1 MVFQKNS
8 PYQVWHIR
16 RNSDYRFQM
25 GHPWI
30 YSNELTESPKGI
42 HPGDPIELR
51 NYSGKF
57 LAWGYGNPYSLIAF
71 RAVSR
76 IQNESDFFSAQSLMR
91 KFRAALNLRVRVGL
105 SDYSHR
111 LFFGEA
117 DGIPGL
123 IIDRY
128 RIGKLNQ
135 VFVIQAHTAG
145 VDCIIPRIIES
156 LETLTQE
163 RKEIAWENTSIIIRN
178 DIQVRKLEGLEVK
191 PPKVISQNSDLDLQ
205 NCRILVKSVLNDE
218 PIYFETD
225 LVDGQKTGFFLDQ
238 YGNIQQA
245 FLRLKHFASKKVRIL
260 DLCCYVG
267 QWSAQLAKV
276 FKSLGISV
284 EVVAFDAS
292 EKSLKFAQK
301 NMSSLGVSCELLRG
315 DVRKDLSNL
324 EARSYDLVISDPP
337 AFIKNRKDI
346 SVGTHAYLQLATD
359 VLRLVKLDGAVIF
372 CSCSALLSEESFV
385 QILSK
390 ASRRNEIEVR
400 WVGKG
405 MQSPD
410 HPILL
415 EFPEGQYLKS
425 WIGLLA

>member
-1 MVFQKNS
+1 MDIQKNS

-16 RNSDYRFQM
+16 RNSDYRFQR

-42 HPGDPIELR
+42 HPGAPIELR
-51 NYSGKF
+51 DYSGKF
-57 LAWGYGNPYSLIAF
+57 LAWGYGNPHSLIAF

-76 IQNESDFFSAQSLMR
+76 IQNEFDFFSTQNLMR
-91 KFRAALNLRVRVGL
+91 KLRTAFNLRVRVGL
-105 SDYSHR
+105 SEYSHR

-123 IIDRY
+123 VIDRY
-128 RIGKLNQ
+128 RIGEVNQ
-135 VFVIQAHTAG
+135 AFVIQAHTAG
-145 VDCIIPRIIES
+145 VDGIIPKIIDS
-156 LETLTQE
+156 LKTLTQE
-163 RKEIAWENTSIIIRN
+163 KKEIAWEKTSIVIRN

-191 PPKVISQNSDLDLQ
+191 SPEIISQSSDLDLQ

-225 LVDGQKTGFFLDQ
+225 LVNGQKTGFFLDQ
-238 YGNIQQA
+238 YGNIQQS
-245 FLRLKHFASKKVRIL
+245 FLRLKHFASKKIRIL

-267 QWSAQLAKV
+267 QWSTQLAKV
-276 FKSLGISV
+276 FKGFGISV

-301 NMSSLGVSCELLRG
+301 NLSSLGVSCESLRG
-315 DVRKDLSNL
+315 DVRKDLSHL

-385 QILSK
+385 HILSK
-390 ASRRNEIEVR
+390 ASRRNQIEIR
-400 WVGKG
+400 WVGRG

-410 HPILL
+410 HPIIA
-415 EFPEGQYLKS
+415 EFPEGRYLKS